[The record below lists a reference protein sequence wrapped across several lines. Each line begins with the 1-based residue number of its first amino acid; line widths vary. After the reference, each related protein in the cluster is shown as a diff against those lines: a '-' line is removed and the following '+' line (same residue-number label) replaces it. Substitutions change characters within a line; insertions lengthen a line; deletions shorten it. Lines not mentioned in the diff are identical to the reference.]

1 MIEQWLLKWWP
12 VITGLAGVAGV
23 DCAVRIR
30 AFSYLHEKIEKKVER
45 ADYIGDREEFK
56 KNISDLYTK
65 INRQSEKLSLIT
77 TQNELIV
84 AHLTSQKEASDRA
97 DKHLRDIIDLI
108 PKK

>member
-12 VITGLAGVAGV
+12 VITGIAGVAGA
-23 DCAVRIR
+23 DCVLRFR

-45 ADYIGDREEFK
+45 DDYIRDNDDFK
-56 KNISDLYTK
+56 RKFSDLYKK
-65 INRQSEKLSLIT
+65 INQQDEKLSLIT

-84 AHLTSQKEASDRA
+84 AHLASQKEASDRA

-108 PKK
+108 PKQ